1 MNYVQHCF
9 AITGLILSG
18 LVAGVPGAAQAAP
31 QALALVETH
40 GKIDLACAGAT
51 CSAELTSF
59 CLDASRFSPPR
70 GTVYE
75 LATAGLVKLT
85 GTTPG
90 GRSVTL
96 DAEKVARFVSARRHL
111 AVRVS
116 VDRAKLRAYG
126 LDHVSVVV
134 AADAALLPVPGRDD
148 PTAIG
153 ETEAA
158 LFTGPLRKLGSRIV
172 DGNSTR
178 MQAARIT
185 SRMINLLPP
194 NAGNG
199 GKHVEPVWRRATAA
213 AAAASN
219 TISPKARKQARGALE
234 LCRFVT
240 RVNSSISLKRCLQEK
255 HDGLVDFLNQEY
267 WKAVKSG
274 T

>member
-9 AITGLILSG
+9 AITGLVLSG
-18 LVAGVPGAAQAAP
+18 LVAGAPGAAQAAP

-59 CLDASRFSPPR
+59 CLDASRFSPPK
-70 GTVYE
+70 GTEYE
-75 LATAGLVKLT
+75 LATAGLVQLT
-85 GTTPG
+85 GVTSS
-90 GRSVTL
+90 GRTVAL
-96 DAEKVARFVSARRHL
+96 DAGRVARFISARRHL
-111 AVRVS
+111 AVRLS
-116 VDRAKLRAYG
+116 VDRAKLKSYG
-126 LDHVSVVV
+126 LDHVSVHV

-148 PTAIG
+148 PAAIG

-158 LFTGPLRKLGSRIV
+158 LFTGPLRKLGSRVV
-172 DGNSTR
+172 DSNSTR

-194 NAGNG
+194 NAGKANA
-199 GKHVEPVWRRATAA
+199 HVEPVWRRATAA
-213 AAAASN
+213 AAAASQ
-219 TISPKARKQARGALE
+219 TLSPKAREKARGALE
-234 LCRFVT
+234 LCRYVAQ
-240 RVNSSISLKRCLQEK
+240 VNGSTSLKRCLQEK
-255 HDGLVDFLNQEY
+255 HDGLVDFLNQQY